1 MKLFLD
7 IIYVLIENLIYVMYL
22 DLFFKNREEVKYN
35 KIFFI
40 VFMSFLSLTMNK
52 YFAISYG
59 GIILLIISFIYIH
72 LFYDG
77 DIYNKIIKLIFV
89 NVNMLLINGLCMFLL
104 NQQSLYYI
112 VYAYDG
118 YLGYLI
124 TFISKRIWLIEY
136 FYLKKY
142 LKEEFQLNKHIWFF
156 VMITLVA
163 IIFLDLYTF
172 NEYLMNQMR
181 LSSIICLYVVSLMMI
196 VLIYI
201 LCLEMTQYYQRLMN
215 RKIHEQA
222 LQYEETLVEIAN
234 QKSKK
239 YNKIIHDYKKLVKD
253 LKENQE
259 IELQDISLEI
269 PTEVIHTNNIVLN
282 YVFNRYTEIMKEHQI
297 DFYGTYSDQIYQG
310 VSSYDLATI
319 LKFLLDNAIV
329 LSQKTTHKAIHYTIE
344 SQRYYTIIK
353 IRCLIEN
360 GIVVDHQFKKNEYL
374 IEEICRK
381 YNGKKLSKIEDN
393 QYMFGCYLENS
404 GDLL

>member
-1 MKLFLD
+1 M
-7 IIYVLIENLIYVMYL
+7 
-22 DLFFKNREEVKYN
+22 
-35 KIFFI
+35 
-40 VFMSFLSLTMNK
+40 
-52 YFAISYG
+52 
-59 GIILLIISFIYIH
+59 
-72 LFYDG
+72 
-77 DIYNKIIKLIFV
+77 
-89 NVNMLLINGLCMFLL
+89 
-104 NQQSLYYI
+104 
-112 VYAYDG
+112 
-118 YLGYLI
+118 
-124 TFISKRIWLIEY
+124 
-136 FYLKKY
+136 
-142 LKEEFQLNKHIWFF
+142 KEEFQLNKHIWFF

-201 LCLEMTQYYQRLMN
+201 LCSEMTQYYQRLMN

-319 LKFLLDNAIV
+319 LKFLLDHAIV

-360 GIVVDHQFKKNEYL
+360 GIVVDHHFKKNEYL

-381 YNGKKLSKIEDN
+381 YNGKKLSLIIILRRMN
-393 QYMFGCYLENS
+393 I
-404 GDLL
+404 

>member
-40 VFMSFLSLTMNK
+40 VFMSFLSLMMNK

-59 GIILLIISFIYIH
+59 GIILLIISLIYIH

-104 NQQSLYYI
+104 NQQSLYHI

-124 TFISKRIWLIEY
+124 TFISKGIWLIEY

-222 LQYEETLVEIAN
+222 LQYEETLVKIAN

-319 LKFLLDNAIV
+319 LKFLLDHAIV

-360 GIVVDHQFKKNEYL
+360 GVVVDHNFKKNEYL

-393 QYMFGCYLENS
+393 QYIFGCYLENS

>member
-40 VFMSFLSLTMNK
+40 VFMSFLSLMMNK

-59 GIILLIISFIYIH
+59 GIILLIISLIYIH

-124 TFISKRIWLIEY
+124 TFISKGIWLIEY

-201 LCLEMTQYYQRLMN
+201 LCSEMTQYYQRLMN

-319 LKFLLDNAIV
+319 LKFLLDHTIV

-360 GIVVDHQFKKNEYL
+360 GIVVDHRFKKNEYL

-393 QYMFGCYLENS
+393 QYIFGCYLENS

>member
-22 DLFFKNREEVKYN
+22 DLFFKNKEEVKYN

-40 VFMSFLSLTMNK
+40 VFMSFLSLMMNK

-59 GIILLIISFIYIH
+59 GIILLIISLIYIH

-124 TFISKRIWLIEY
+124 TFISKGIWLIEY

-181 LSSIICLYVVSLMMI
+181 LSAIICLYVVSLMMI

-319 LKFLLDNAIV
+319 LKFLLDHAIV

>member
-1 MKLFLD
+1 MYKVAILDDEKNFLEEIHNCLQEYEMFEVSYFQEAKL
-7 IIYVLIENLIYVMYL
+7 LIDEIDYFDVVYIDYEMENMTAFE
-22 DLFFKNREEVKYN
+22 FFKETQMSKY
-35 KIFFI
+35 IRI
-40 VFMSFLSLTMNK
+40 IITK
-52 YFAISYG
+52 YD
-59 GIILLIISFIYIH
+59 H
-72 LFYDG
+72 
-77 DIYNKIIKLIFV
+77 
-89 NVNMLLINGLCMFLL
+89 
-104 NQQSLYYI
+104 I
-112 VYAYDG
+112 VYKSIDYDIFD
-118 YLGYLI
+118 LTI
-124 TFISKRIWLIEY
+124 
-136 FYLKKY
+136 KKY

-319 LKFLLDNAIV
+319 LKLLLDHAIV

-360 GIVVDHQFKKNEYL
+360 EIVVDHHFKKNEYL

>member
-40 VFMSFLSLTMNK
+40 VFMSFLSLMMNK

-59 GIILLIISFIYIH
+59 GIILLIISLIYIH

-124 TFISKRIWLIEY
+124 TFISKGIWLIEY

-319 LKFLLDNAIV
+319 LKFLLDHAIV

-344 SQRYYTIIK
+344 SHRYYTIIK

-360 GIVVDHQFKKNEYL
+360 GIVVDHNFKKNEYL

-393 QYMFGCYLENS
+393 QYIFGCYLENS

>member
-1 MKLFLD
+1 MFRND
-7 IIYVLIENLIYVMYL
+7 AVL
-22 DLFFKNREEVKYN
+22 
-35 KIFFI
+35 
-40 VFMSFLSLTMNK
+40 S
-52 YFAISYG
+52 
-59 GIILLIISFIYIH
+59 
-72 LFYDG
+72 
-77 DIYNKIIKLIFV
+77 
-89 NVNMLLINGLCMFLL
+89 
-104 NQQSLYYI
+104 
-112 VYAYDG
+112 
-118 YLGYLI
+118 
-124 TFISKRIWLIEY
+124 
-136 FYLKKY
+136 
-142 LKEEFQLNKHIWFF
+142 
-156 VMITLVA
+156 
-163 IIFLDLYTF
+163 TF
-172 NEYLMNQMR
+172 NE
-181 LSSIICLYVVSLMMI
+181 S
-196 VLIYI
+196 
-201 LCLEMTQYYQRLMN
+201 
-215 RKIHEQA
+215 KIHEQA

-319 LKFLLDNAIV
+319 LKFLLDNENGLFNKMKEIPGIAE
-329 LSQKTTHKAIHYTIE
+329 LNETHKAIHYTIE

-360 GIVVDHQFKKNEYL
+360 GIVVDHHFKKNEYL

-393 QYMFGCYLENS
+393 QYIFGCYLENS

>member
-40 VFMSFLSLTMNK
+40 VFMSFLSLMMNK

-59 GIILLIISFIYIH
+59 GIILLIISLTYIH

-124 TFISKRIWLIEY
+124 TFISKGIWLIEY

-142 LKEEFQLNKHIWFF
+142 LKEEFQLNKHIWFL
-156 VMITLVA
+156 VMITHLA

-319 LKFLLDNAIV
+319 LKFLLDHAIV

-360 GIVVDHQFKKNEYL
+360 GIVVDHNFKKNEYL

-393 QYMFGCYLENS
+393 QYIFGCYLENS

>member
-1 MKLFLD
+1 MKLFID
-7 IIYVLIENLIYVMYL
+7 IICVLIENLIYVMYL
-22 DLFFKNREEVKYN
+22 DLFFKNRKEVKHN

-40 VFMSFLSLTMNK
+40 VFMSFLSLMMNK

-59 GIILLIISFIYIH
+59 GIILLIISLIYIH

-112 VYAYDG
+112 VYTYDG

-124 TFISKRIWLIEY
+124 TFISKGIWVIEY

-259 IELQDISLEI
+259 IELKDISLEI

-319 LKFLLDNAIV
+319 LKFLLDHAIV

-360 GIVVDHQFKKNEYL
+360 EIVVDHQFKKNEYL